1 MSGGTVLDLTPE
13 PLTATNLVG
22 PWLLALGRPGFVEAQ
37 LSNTTTPEAV
47 VVLEASNMKLSG
59 GKQIWGEE
67 TLTGAEAVAGDV
79 VFAGP
84 VWVRLRVVS
93 ISGVNAAVNGT
104 IAWS

>member
-1 MSGGTVLDLTPE
+1 MSSGTVLDLTPE

-22 PWLLALGRPGFVEAQ
+22 PWVLALGRPGFVEVQ

-47 VVLEASNMKLSG
+47 VVLEASNMELSN

-67 TLTGAEAVAGDV
+67 TLMGASDVAGDI

-84 VWVRLRVVS
+84 VKVRLRVVS
-93 ISGVNAAVNGT
+93 ITGTNAAVNGT